1 MSQTSNLT
9 DTQQAA
15 FLRDSSAGL
24 YLSASVGPCLGNQ
37 ISPTGFKEYLANLR
51 QSAGSS
57 SNPLEQLL
65 WEQLALG
72 HHNLGRL
79 YSRAAEAKTI
89 DEVGCYSS
97 ITNKLHGELRLL
109 SETLHRIQKSGGA
122 TAADNSS
129 SPHKQTMAAARPA
142 DLENSNTQ
150 QGSKPTGDDHEP
162 SILPFTESQPRRRR
176 SPKSVAAARAF

>member
-1 MSQTSNLT
+1 MDTTTTLT
-9 DTQQAA
+9 DAQQAA
-15 FLRDSSAGL
+15 FLRESAGGL
-24 YLSASVGPCLGNQ
+24 YLSASVGPCLGNH
-37 ISPTGFKEYLANLR
+37 ITPAGFKEYLANLR